1 MFTYTIKP
9 DHQNSSMKR
18 FLETGAL
25 PPEGVKML
33 GRWHEPTTQKGFIL
47 AEAENLTALGVWSN
61 QWADLISLE
70 ISPVLNDEEMQM
82 ALSS

>member
-9 DHQNSSMKR
+9 NNQNDSMKR

-25 PPEGVKML
+25 PPEDVKML

-47 AEAENLTALGVWSN
+47 TEAENLTVLGIWSN

-70 ISPVLNDEEMQM
+70 VSPVLNDEEMQI
-82 ALSS
+82 ALSA